1 MEEKNELV
9 DLPLAGRK
17 FTWPTVKDRLLGV
30 GRIDFLLSKE
40 WEDHF
45 SGAIRWHHFLIRYP
59 IVSLSSF
66 LLL

>member
-30 GRIDFLLSKE
+30 GRIDFLLFKE

-45 SGAIRWHHFLIRYP
+45 SGAIR
-59 IVSLSSF
+59 
-66 LLL
+66 